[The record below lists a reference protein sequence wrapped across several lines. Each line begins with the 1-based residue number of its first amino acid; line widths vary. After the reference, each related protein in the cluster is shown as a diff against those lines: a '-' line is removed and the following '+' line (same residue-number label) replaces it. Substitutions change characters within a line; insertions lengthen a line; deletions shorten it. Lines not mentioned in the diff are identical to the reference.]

1 MKVDVS
7 REIWFRTS
15 RSGGKGGQNV
25 NKVETMVEGN
35 FWIEGSLL
43 LSPEQKAVL
52 LKKLAGKINSKG
64 MLQVKSQTHRSQ
76 LGNKQETIEK
86 INGLLQ
92 KALRPEKKRIPTK
105 ASKASKEKRLEGK
118 KKHSLQ
124 KALRRRSFE

>member
-43 LSPEQKAVL
+43 LSQEQKAVL
-52 LKKLAGKINSKG
+52 VKKLAGKINSKG
-64 MLQVKSQTHRSQ
+64 MLQVKSQTHRTQ
-76 LGNKQETIEK
+76 LGNKEETIEK
-86 INGLLQ
+86 INSLLQ
-92 KALRPEKKRIPTK
+92 KALKPEKKRIPTA
-105 ASKASKEKRLEGK
+105 ASKASKEKRLESK